1 MTFNSFHLKTLKYE
15 LCNKFAFKNISEL
28 PKLKK
33 IILNFGC
40 RTADL
45 KHLSASLLALELIT
59 CQKGRITTT
68 KSPNLLLK
76 IKKGN
81 PSGCKVT
88 LKKTQMLNFLLKMI
102 INVFP
107 KIKNFDGFKNPDKNK
122 SNLFSFKLNDTF
134 VFKELE
140 KNYYLFHKLKMLTVT
155 IVLKC
160 SLREELLFLLKSFQ
174 FPLNCKCNSNGRV

>member
-15 LCNKFAFKNISEL
+15 LCNKFAYKNISEL

-81 PSGCKVT
+81 PSRFKVT
-88 LKKTQMLNFLLKMI
+88 LKKKQMLNFLLKMI

-107 KIKNFDGFKNPDKNK
+107 KIKNFSKNSLMLVVSDVVFDKNDYMQSFDEFK
-122 SNLFSFKLNDTF
+122 SLVN
-134 VFKELE
+134 E
-140 KNYYLFHKLKMLTVT
+140 KK
-155 IVLKC
+155 
-160 SLREELLFLLKSFQ
+160 
-174 FPLNCKCNSNGRV
+174 

>member
-1 MTFNSFHLKTLKYE
+1 MMIFNSFYLKTLKYE
-15 LCNKFAFKNISEL
+15 LCNKFAYKNINEV

-40 RTADL
+40 KTADL

-59 CQKGRITTT
+59 SQKGRITTT

-88 LKKTQMLNFLLKMI
+88 LKKTQMSNTKFNI
-102 INVFP
+102 IF
-107 KIKNFDGFKNPDKNK
+107 
-122 SNLFSFKLNDTF
+122 FSFGTSLMFLYANLLHSSY
-134 VFKELE
+134 FK
-140 KNYYLFHKLKMLTVT
+140 
-155 IVLKC
+155 VL
-160 SLREELLFLLKSFQ
+160 R
-174 FPLNCKCNSNGRV
+174 